1 MLPKYASTLRYAM
14 LCCATL
20 YLSRPPIRTLL
31 EHDTVEHTKVGGCVP
46 DMIGYSLAPDVCIIR
61 MRTSVTCGMY
71 YSYEYR
77 RYVWLYVLLIA
88 PVRPPAASPTLA
100 FVRSLLYYSYAY

>member
-46 DMIGYSLAPDVCIIR
+46 DRIGYSLAPDVCIIR
-61 MRTSVTCGMY
+61 MRTSVTCGYVLFVCVQALRVACIIRMSIGVTFGCMY
-71 YSYEYR
+71 Y
-77 RYVWLYVLLIA
+77 
-88 PVRPPAASPTLA
+88 
-100 FVRSLLYYSYAY
+100 